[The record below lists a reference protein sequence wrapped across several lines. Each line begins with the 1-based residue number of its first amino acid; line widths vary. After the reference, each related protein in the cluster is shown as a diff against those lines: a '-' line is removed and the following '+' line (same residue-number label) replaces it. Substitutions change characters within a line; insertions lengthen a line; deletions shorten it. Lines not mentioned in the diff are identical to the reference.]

1 MITLKKSSGSQSG
14 MRMKATPRAAKKKE
28 KKNESFSL
36 PKCSFPSTS
45 EIQVDL
51 KAYRLISDQLHTV

>member
-1 MITLKKSSGSQSG
+1 
-14 MRMKATPRAAKKKE
+14 MKATPRAAKKKE